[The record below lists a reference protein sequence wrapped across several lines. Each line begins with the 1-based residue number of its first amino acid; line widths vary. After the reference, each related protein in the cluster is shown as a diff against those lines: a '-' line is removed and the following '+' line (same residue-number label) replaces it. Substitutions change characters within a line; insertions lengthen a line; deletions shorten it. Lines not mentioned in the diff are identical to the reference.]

1 MSCAGSAFP
10 ILLILAAQTAAASE
24 TFYNVKLTVDLDRQE
39 IVGREEI
46 RFTHPRGDFEWQ
58 KQAGLRLLHS
68 SGDVDPADTTV
79 RTRFRSDGSQHLKFE
94 YTATAARGLRWL
106 PDKGGLFT
114 AFYCEA
120 WMVCSTAPGQR
131 ATLRLEIVIP
141 GSALTAV
148 GPGKLR
154 RGWEDHAG
162 RHFLYEQSEPAQT
175 YLFSFCVARLKAST
189 MGEFTVYSS
198 APDRNGALRRT
209 ADAAAFMRKR
219 AGVDAIRGGY
229 RQAFLAQ
236 AGLAQESSDLALLS
250 EDYLAKLEQEDD
262 VVLMAHELAHQWW
275 GKLVGIRSWSD
286 SWLNEGMAEFISLVY
301 LEQERGHPA
310 YVERI
315 DRLKSQMAEI
325 RGRGADRPLHF
336 ESWTDV
342 RDALGRVPYVK
353 GALFLDRLRTELG
366 EEAFWR
372 GMALYTARYAW
383 QLVDS
388 RDFQR
393 AMEEA
398 GGRTLDLLFLEVYG
412 N

>member
-1 MSCAGSAFP
+1 MSRAGSALP

-39 IVGREEI
+39 IHGREEI
-46 RFTHPRGDFEWQ
+46 RFTHSRGDFEWQ
-58 KQAGLRLLHS
+58 KQAGLRVLRS
-68 SGDVDPADTTV
+68 SG
-79 RTRFRSDGSQHLKFE
+79 DGSQHWKFE

-106 PDKGGLFT
+106 PDQGGLFT
-114 AFYCEA
+114 VFYCEA

-131 ATLRLEIVIP
+131 ATLKLEIVVP
-141 GSALTAV
+141 GGALTAV

-154 RGWEDHAG
+154 RVWVDHAG

-175 YLFSFCVARLKAST
+175 YLFSFCVARLQAST

-198 APDRNGALRRT
+198 ASGRTGALRKT
-209 ADAAAFMRKR
+209 ADAAAFMRKT

-229 RQAFLAQ
+229 RQAFLPQ

-250 EDYLAKLEQEDD
+250 EDYLAKLEQDDD

-286 SWLNEGMAEFISLVY
+286 FWLNEGMAEFISLVY

-315 DRLKSQMAEI
+315 DRLKAQMAEI
-325 RGRGADRPLHF
+325 RDRGADRPLHF

-342 RDALGRVPYVK
+342 RDALGQVPYVK

-372 GMALYTARYAW
+372 GIRLYTAKYAR

-393 AMEEA
+393 AMEE
-398 GGRTLDLLFLEVYG
+398 GSGRTLDLLFTEVYG

>member
-1 MSCAGSAFP
+1 MSCAGSALP
-10 ILLILAAQTAAASE
+10 ILLILTAQTAAASE

-58 KQAGLRLLHS
+58 KQAGLRVLRS
-68 SGDVDPADTTV
+68 SG
-79 RTRFRSDGSQHLKFE
+79 DGSQHLKFE
-94 YTATAARGLRWL
+94 YTATAARGLHWL
-106 PDKGGLFT
+106 PDQGGLFT

-120 WMVCSTAPGQR
+120 WMVCSTAPDQR

-141 GSALTAV
+141 GSDLTAV

-154 RGWEDHAG
+154 RVWADHAG

-175 YLFSFCVARLKAST
+175 YLFSFCVARLQAST

-198 APDRNGALRRT
+198 ASGRTGALRKT
-209 ADAAAFMRKR
+209 ADAAAFMRKT

-229 RQAFLAQ
+229 RQAFLPQ

-250 EDYLAKLEQEDD
+250 EDYLAKLEQDDD

-286 SWLNEGMAEFISLVY
+286 FWLNEGMAEFISLVY

-315 DRLKSQMAEI
+315 DRLKAQMAEI
-325 RGRGADRPLHF
+325 RDRGADRPLHF

-342 RDALGRVPYVK
+342 RDALGQVPYVK

-366 EEAFWR
+366 EEIFWR
-372 GMALYTARYAW
+372 GIALYTARYAR

-398 GGRTLDLLFLEVYG
+398 GGRTLDLLFAEVYRD
-412 N
+412 

>member
-1 MSCAGSAFP
+1 MSCAGSALP
-10 ILLILAAQTAAASE
+10 ILLILTAQTAAASE
-24 TFYNVKLTVDLDRQE
+24 TSYNVKLTVDLDRQE
-39 IVGREEI
+39 IHGREEI
-46 RFTHPRGDFEWQ
+46 RFTHPRGGFEWQ
-58 KQAGLRLLHS
+58 KQSGLRILHS
-68 SGDVDPADTTV
+68 SGN
-79 RTRFRSDGSQHLKFE
+79 GSQHLKFE
-94 YTATAARGLRWL
+94 YTATATRGLRWL

-120 WMVCSTAPGQR
+120 WMICSTAPDGR
-131 ATLRLEIVIP
+131 ATLKLEIVVP
-141 GSALTAV
+141 EGALTAV

-154 RGWEDHAG
+154 RVWADHAG
-162 RHFLYEQSEPAQT
+162 RHFLFEQSDPAQT
-175 YLFSFCVARLKAST
+175 YLFSFCVARLKVST
-189 MGEFTVYSS
+189 QGEFAIYSS
-198 APDRNGALRRT
+198 ASGRSGALRKT
-209 ADAAAFMRKR
+209 ADAAAFMRKT

-229 RQAFLAQ
+229 RQAFLPQ

-250 EDYLAKLEQEDD
+250 EDYLAKLEQDDD

-286 SWLNEGMAEFISLVY
+286 FWLNEGMAEFISLVY

-315 DRLKSQMAEI
+315 GRLKAQMAEI

-336 ESWTDV
+336 ENWTDV

-366 EEAFWR
+366 EEVFWR
-372 GMALYTARYAW
+372 GIRLYTARYAR

-398 GGRTLDLLFLEVYG
+398 GGRTLDPLFLEVCG